1 MWSVVFLASPP
12 TADIATHL
20 PGKDFV
26 SCFLPCT
33 PNPTT
38 GFFFY
43 APRDQVIELDIT
55 VEQAMTLI
63 MSAGMAQPNGDAQKK
78 LAALVENGRARAT
91 PSPPTAP
98 VNGGCAPVQPANS
111 AGEALQP
118 ACAFARLP
126 AAPRSPA

>member
-1 MWSVVFLASPP
+1 M
-12 TADIATHL
+12 
-20 PGKDFV
+20 

-43 APRDQVIELDIT
+43 APRGQVIELDIT

-78 LAALVENGRARAT
+78 LAALAENGAGDTRG
-91 PSPPTAP
+91 PSPIRVIAAAERP
-98 VNGGCAPVQPANS
+98 
-111 AGEALQP
+111 L
-118 ACAFARLP
+118 ARLP
-126 AAPRSPA
+126 GCCRKPQGAHDEFRASHFVRHFGIT